1 MPGHM
6 PGRRPFLALAGG
18 ALAAPLLARG
28 AAAQGFSDR
37 PVRIVVPFPPGQS
50 TDIVARLVA
59 EALSARWPHRVVVEN
74 RAGGAGAIGMEA
86 VARAPAD
93 GTVLVA
99 GSIGPMAVNPAVM
112 PRLPY
117 DPERD
122 FAPITNLSMVPLC
135 IVAHPSFPAGD
146 PAGFLAAARAANPP
160 LDVATAGP
168 ASGAHMAAELLAHR
182 LGVRLNMVH
191 YRGSGPAVTDLVAG
205 NVRLMTD
212 SLASALPHVRGGRLK
227 LIGVSTARRVTW
239 APEVPT
245 FAETVAPGHEA
256 VGWNGLAAPAG
267 TPPAVIARI
276 NADVTA
282 ALRDPEVVRR
292 VEEAGMLADPMTPEQ
307 FGAFLRAELARWR
320 EVARVA
326 NVRLEG

>member
-1 MPGHM
+1 
-6 PGRRPFLALAGG
+6 
-18 ALAAPLLARG
+18 LAAPALR
-28 AAAQGFSDR
+28 AQGTAWPDR
-37 PVRIVVPFPPGQS
+37 PVRIIVPFPPGQS

-59 EALSARWPHRVVVEN
+59 DALSARWPQRVVVEN
-74 RAGGAGAIGMEA
+74 RAGGAGVPAMEA
-86 VARAPAD
+86 ARAAPAD

-99 GSIGPMAVNPAVM
+99 GSIGPMAVNAAVM

-117 DPERD
+117 DPARD
-122 FAPITNLSMVPLC
+122 FTPITNLSRVPLC
-135 IVAHPSFPAGD
+135 LVAHPSFPAND

-191 YRGSGPAVTDLVAG
+191 YRGSGPAVTDLLAG

-227 LIGVSTARRVTW
+227 LIGVSTAARVPW

-245 FAETVAPGHEA
+245 FAETIAPGHEA

-267 TPPAVIARI
+267 LPPALVERI

-282 ALRDPEVVRR
+282 ALREPAIVARI
-292 VEEAGMLADPMTPEQ
+292 EEAGMTADPMTPAA
-307 FGAFLRAELARWR
+307 FAAFLAAEIARWR
-320 EVARVA
+320 EVARIA
-326 NVRLEG
+326 NVTLEG

>member
-1 MPGHM
+1 M
-6 PGRRPFLALAGG
+6 PGRRRLLALAGASL
-18 ALAAPLLARG
+18 ALPMAAR
-28 AAAQGFSDR
+28 AQGAWPDR

-59 EALSARWPHRVVVEN
+59 DGLSARWPHRVVVEN
-74 RAGGAGAIGMEA
+74 RGGGAGVPGMES
-86 VARAPAD
+86 VARAAAD
-93 GTVLVA
+93 GTTLVA
-99 GSIGPMAVNPAVM
+99 GSIGPMAVNAAVM

-135 IVAHPSFPAGD
+135 IVAHPSFPASD
-146 PAGFLAAARAANPP
+146 PAGFLAAARAAAQP

-212 SLASALPHVRGGRLK
+212 SLASALPQVRAGRLK
-227 LIGVSTARRVTW
+227 LIGVSTAQRVSW
-239 APEVPT
+239 APDVPT

-267 TPPAVIARI
+267 TPAEILRRI
-276 NADVTA
+276 NADVVA
-282 ALRDPEVVRR
+282 VLRDPAIMRR
-292 VEEAGMLADPMTPEQ
+292 IEEAGMIADPQTTEQ
-307 FGAFLRAELARWR
+307 FAAFLRAEILRWR
-320 EVARVA
+320 EVARIA
-326 NVRLEG
+326 NVVLEG

>member
-1 MPGHM
+1 
-6 PGRRPFLALAGG
+6 
-18 ALAAPLLARG
+18 
-28 AAAQGFSDR
+28 
-37 PVRIVVPFPPGQS
+37 VRIIVPFPPGQS
-50 TDIVARLVA
+50 TDIIARLVA
-59 EALSARWPHRVVVEN
+59 DALSARWPQRVVVEN
-74 RAGGAGAIGMEA
+74 RAGGAGVPAMETA
-86 VARAPAD
+86 ARAPAD
-93 GTVLVA
+93 GTTLVA
-99 GSIGPMAVNPAVM
+99 GSIGPMAVNAAVM

-122 FAPITNLSMVPLC
+122 FAPITDLTMVPLC
-135 IVAHPSFPAGD
+135 IVAHPAFPAGD
-146 PAGFLAAARAANPP
+146 PAGFLAAARAAEPP

-191 YRGSGPAVTDLVAG
+191 YRGSAPAVADLVAG
-205 NVRLMTD
+205 HVRLMTD
-212 SLASALPHVRGGRLK
+212 SLASALPHVRAGRLT
-227 LIGVSTARRVTW
+227 LIGVSTARRVSW

-267 TPPAVIARI
+267 TPAAVIARI

-282 ALRDPEVVRR
+282 ALREPALVQR
-292 VEEAGMLADPMTPEQ
+292 VEAAGMLVDPQTPEQ
-307 FGAFLRAELARWR
+307 FAAFLRAELARWR
-320 EVARVA
+320 EVAQIA

>member
-1 MPGHM
+1 MS
-6 PGRRPFLALAGG
+6 GRRRLLALAGASL
-18 ALAAPLLARG
+18 ALPMVAR
-28 AAAQGFSDR
+28 AQGAWPDR

-59 EALSARWPHRVVVEN
+59 DALSARWPQRVVVEN
-74 RAGGAGAIGMEA
+74 RDGGAGVPGMES
-86 VARAPAD
+86 VARAAPD
-93 GTVLVA
+93 GTTLVA
-99 GSIGPMAVNPAVM
+99 GSIGPMAVNAAVM

-135 IVAHPSFPAGD
+135 IVAHPSFPASD
-146 PAGFLAAARAANPP
+146 PAGFLAAARATAQP

-212 SLASALPHVRGGRLK
+212 SLASALPQVRAGRLK
-227 LIGVSTARRVTW
+227 LIGVSTARRVSW

-267 TPPAVIARI
+267 TPAEIVRRI
-276 NADVTA
+276 NADVVA
-282 ALRDPEVVRR
+282 ALRDPAIVRR
-292 VEEAGMLADPMTPEQ
+292 IEETGMIADPQTPEQ
-307 FGAFLRAELARWR
+307 FAAFLRAEIARWR
-320 EVARVA
+320 EVARIA
-326 NVRLEG
+326 NVMLEG